1 MNSRQGYR
9 LDRPS
14 TWEQSG
20 KAGADVLFADPAN
33 KSTTIGVT
41 VNPIKIASLE
51 QFGDVETVRKRLIA
65 TEKQKVSR
73 QLRTSLACCD
83 LYAYL
88 YAALYF
94 AVDEDRPNCPVILR
108 ALHCYTTSTMHA
120 SHTEHGIHSC
130 AWICRRALWTP
141 LLYEK
146 IVVVD
151 TAEPSFMTLSMS

>member
-73 QLRTSLACCD
+73 QARKLFVCSDLFACLCPALA
-83 LYAYL
+83 LL
-88 YAALYF
+88 LMTEGPAAQS
-94 AVDEDRPNCPVILR
+94 PVSYWGV
-108 ALHCYTTSTMHA
+108 HTSTLHA
-120 SHTEHGIHSC
+120 CIAAHTEHDSQQLCLI
-130 AWICRRALWTP
+130 L
-141 LLYEK
+141 
-146 IVVVD
+146 
-151 TAEPSFMTLSMS
+151 